1 MHSRREIIENHKQH
15 YNEIIEYFK
24 RDLSM
29 AKRELNSIKT
39 ADELILKEKEKM
51 TSYFKKAKVSKE
63 IGQLIISEKNIYPII
78 YAWWDVDNSDVKIY
92 KYGLKEGINT
102 IAVLI
107 DMRYSSPI
115 NSFEEFY
122 GEHVSY
128 KEIEQSSYIE
138 LKEMLFDNIDKD
150 IKFRKYGR
158 IGNVLTVKADMLKEE
173 VGKFKKMIN
182 KNKLSFT
189 NDWIISNVT
198 IIKDNAKLLDNG
210 KYDMSEDEIEEE
222 D

>member
-1 MHSRREIIENHKQH
+1 MKPDR
-15 YNEIIEYFK
+15 
-24 RDLSM
+24 
-29 AKRELNSIKT
+29 
-39 ADELILKEKEKM
+39 
-51 TSYFKKAKVSKE
+51 
-63 IGQLIISEKNIYPII
+63 
-78 YAWWDVDNSDVKIY
+78 
-92 KYGLKEGINT
+92 INT

>member
-92 KYGLKEGINT
+92 KYEG
-102 IAVLI
+102 
-107 DMRYSSPI
+107 
-115 NSFEEFY
+115 
-122 GEHVSY
+122 
-128 KEIEQSSYIE
+128 
-138 LKEMLFDNIDKD
+138 
-150 IKFRKYGR
+150 
-158 IGNVLTVKADMLKEE
+158 VK
-173 VGKFKKMIN
+173 
-182 KNKLSFT
+182 
-189 NDWIISNVT
+189 
-198 IIKDNAKLLDNG
+198 
-210 KYDMSEDEIEEE
+210 
-222 D
+222 